1 GRTQGDL
8 MKSRITVEI
17 ATSCRT
23 SRISEKSAASA
34 KDLKNPQRRIVLVN
48 DLLQIGFSPAL
59 LSSSQGSQVRAHS
72 QLANLPAHLLSYHRR
87 VSIVKASV
95 NSGGCNFIRPLL
107 DARPLVHHTGQGGA
121 GHGQDRNLST
131 SEFGFEHGRNRH

>member
-1 GRTQGDL
+1 

-34 KDLKNPQRRIVLVN
+34 NDLKNPRYRIVLVN

-59 LSSSQGSQVRAHS
+59 PSSPISASSFDQNNYNRSAPQSQRKDRPSLRNVRKVLGQWERDWYLEEPNRFRMHDG
-72 QLANLPAHLLSYHRR
+72 LPTRGEKDGGLL
-87 VSIVKASV
+87 
-95 NSGGCNFIRPLL
+95 N
-107 DARPLVHHTGQGGA
+107 
-121 GHGQDRNLST
+121 
-131 SEFGFEHGRNRH
+131 